1 MVRVGLTGGI
11 ASGRAGWPTSL
22 RHAVRSSS
30 TPTSWPARWSSRH
43 SGACRDHRPFWCPG
57 TQRWAN
63 RRAQLAQIVFADP
76 HARRD
81 LERIVHPAVRARAAE
96 LERAAGDAAVVV
108 HVIPLLVETGQHQDF
123 DVVVTVDADHE
134 TQIQRLMV
142 RNGFTR
148 ADAESRIAA
157 QASREDRRRAA
168 DVVVD
173 NTGSLTQLREQ
184 TDASGRTQLGCRPT
198 MTYSQCSRSWT
209 SGSSREACRCQ
220 VYSAGRFKEV
230 KVGMPTMSG

>member
-11 ASGRAGWPTSL
+11 ASGKSMVADELAARGAIIIDADVLAREVVEPGT
-22 RHAVRSSS
+22 
-30 TPTSWPARWSSRH
+30 PARAAIIGRF
-43 SGACRDHRPFWCPG
+43 GAQVLRDG
-57 TQRWAN
+57 QID
-63 RRAQLAQIVFADP
+63 RARLAQIVFADP

-148 ADAESRIAA
+148 AEAESRIAA

-184 TDASGRTQLGCRPT
+184 IDAL
-198 MTYSQCSRSWT
+198 WAEL
-209 SGSSREACRCQ
+209 SSAVARQ
-220 VYSAGRFKEV
+220 
-230 KVGMPTMSG
+230 

>member
-11 ASGRAGWPTSL
+11 ASGKSMVADEL
-22 RHAVRSSS
+22 A
-30 TPTSWPARWSSRH
+30 AR
-43 SGACRDHRPFWCPG
+43 GAIIIDADVLAREVVEPG
-57 TQRWAN
+57 TPALAAIIDRFGAQVLRDGQID
-63 RRAQLAQIVFADP
+63 RARLAQIVFADP

-96 LERAAGDAAVVV
+96 LERAAGHAAVVV
-108 HVIPLLVETGQHQDF
+108 HVIPLLVETGQHEDF

-148 ADAESRIAA
+148 AEAESRIAA

-184 TDASGRTQLGCRPT
+184 IDAL
-198 MTYSQCSRSWT
+198 WAEL
-209 SGSSREACRCQ
+209 SSAVARQ
-220 VYSAGRFKEV
+220 
-230 KVGMPTMSG
+230 

>member
-11 ASGRAGWPTSL
+11 ASGKSMVADEL
-22 RHAVRSSS
+22 A
-30 TPTSWPARWSSRH
+30 AR
-43 SGACRDHRPFWCPG
+43 GAIIIDADVLAREVVEPG
-57 TQRWAN
+57 TPALAAIIDRFGAEVL
-63 RRAQLAQIVFADP
+63 RDGEIDRARLAQIVFADP

-96 LERAAGDAAVVV
+96 LEQAAGDAAVVV
-108 HVIPLLVETGQHQDF
+108 HVIPLLVETGQHEDF
-123 DVVVTVDADHE
+123 DVVVTVDADRE

-148 ADAESRIAA
+148 AEAESRIAA

-173 NTGSLTQLREQ
+173 NTGSPTQLREQ
-184 TDASGRTQLGCRPT
+184 IDAL
-198 MTYSQCSRSWT
+198 WAEL
-209 SGSSREACRCQ
+209 SSAVARQ
-220 VYSAGRFKEV
+220 
-230 KVGMPTMSG
+230 